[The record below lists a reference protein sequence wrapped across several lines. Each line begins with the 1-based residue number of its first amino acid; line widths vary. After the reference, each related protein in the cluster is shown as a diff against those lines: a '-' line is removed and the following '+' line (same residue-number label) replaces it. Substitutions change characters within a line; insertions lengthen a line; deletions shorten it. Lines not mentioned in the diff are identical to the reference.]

1 MMDNVSEC
9 IRKVKHNLSKDLNL
23 IGTLT
28 PPTTDPDSPASSDA
42 QNSDFIDI
50 LNEQTNTST
59 TASSASS
66 TKEDCAS
73 TSSTNSK
80 GSSIICKW
88 MNCDWP
94 GHCDD
99 LVDHIREIHVDLQPY
114 HYHDQVNSTSTS
126 NYVCFWQGCKVYGKS
141 SLCKSWLE
149 NHVLQHSGP
158 RPFKCIFENCGQR
171 FKTRALLEKHVN
183 NHFANSNCD
192 CTNPSD
198 CTHQDSQHINGKMN
212 GDHLHLAGA
221 MLKRSLSG
229 LAIASPSSTPSKS
242 MLKKKK
248 KLKRRLVNVKTNND
262 LFDDC
267 TMHRLKGSLIQLNSI
282 TGLDIIGDQ
291 RILTFHAKVVAK
303 CQEAKSGLV
312 KLLLRWQP
320 EDIIDDQWVAES
332 DASKM
337 LIKKLPINS
346 LPPDTVNR
354 YINRIKDMFFLPTP
368 EIRVKQRR
376 K

>member
-1 MMDNVSEC
+1 MDNVSEC

-28 PPTTDPDSPASSDA
+28 PPTTDPDSPASSDV

-59 TASSASS
+59 TAS
-66 TKEDCAS
+66 TKEEDCAS
-73 TSSTNSK
+73 TSSASTASK
-80 GSSIICKW
+80 SSSIICKW
-88 MNCDWP
+88 VNCDWP

-114 HYHDQVNSTSTS
+114 HYHDQVNTSTSTS

-171 FKTRALLEKHVN
+171 FKTRSLLEKHVN
-183 NHFANSNCD
+183 NHFANCD
-192 CTNPSD
+192 CTNPAD
-198 CTHQDSQHINGKMN
+198 CTHQDNHLSKLNCNGEQLNHLTGQLIKKSLQAN
-212 GDHLHLAGA
+212 GVG
-221 MLKRSLSG
+221 S
-229 LAIASPSSTPSKS
+229 SPSKTL
-242 MLKKKK
+242 LKKKK

-267 TMHRLKGSLIQLNSI
+267 TMHRLKCSLIQLNSI

-291 RILTFHAKVVAK
+291 RVLTFHAKVRM
-303 CQEAKSGLV
+303 
-312 KLLLRWQP
+312 LLCHN
-320 EDIIDDQWVAES
+320 V
-332 DASKM
+332 
-337 LIKKLPINS
+337 
-346 LPPDTVNR
+346 V
-354 YINRIKDMFFLPTP
+354 Y
-368 EIRVKQRR
+368 
-376 K
+376 

>member
-1 MMDNVSEC
+1 MMDSVSEC

-28 PPTTDPDSPASSDA
+28 PPTTEPDSPASSDA
-42 QNSDFIDI
+42 QNSDLLDI
-50 LNEQTNTST
+50 LNEQTNAST
-59 TASSASS
+59 TASSTASS
-66 TKEDCAS
+66 TKEEDCAS
-73 TSSTNSK
+73 TSSASTASK
-80 GSSIICKW
+80 NSSIICKW
-88 MNCDWP
+88 INCDWP
-94 GHCDD
+94 GHSDD

-114 HYHDQVNSTSTS
+114 HYHDQVNTSSNSTS
-126 NYVCFWQGCKVYGKS
+126 NYVCLWQGCKVYGKS

-171 FKTRALLEKHVN
+171 FKTRSLLEKHVN
-183 NHFANSNCD
+183 NHFANCD
-192 CTNPSD
+192 CTNAAD
-198 CTHQDSQHINGKMN
+198 FTHQDNLTSTKLELNRLTGQMIKKTFVN
-212 GDHLHLAGA
+212 
-221 MLKRSLSG
+221 G
-229 LAIASPSSTPSKS
+229 LAVASPTSTPSKTL
-242 MLKKKK
+242 LKKKK

-267 TMHRLKGSLIQLNSI
+267 TMHRLKCSLIQLNSI

-291 RILTFHAKVVAK
+291 RVLTFHSKVVAK
-303 CQEAKSGLV
+303 CQEAKTGLV

-320 EDIIDDQWVAES
+320 EDIIDDQWVPES

-337 LIKKLPINS
+337 LIKKLPISS
-346 LPPDTVNR
+346 LPPETVT
-354 YINRIKDMFFLPTP
+354 RIKDMFFPKT